1 MLYRPPGRTSTLS
14 LLWDELQPY
23 PGRLDLSLR
32 IALVCVLV
40 TVTAMAL
47 QVPEAA
53 LSCYLVF
60 FASRAD
66 AGTGIVTAAGVLI
79 GATFGI
85 GLGVLCLMV
94 VADSPMLRLGLV
106 AFFTFGGMYLAQ
118 ASKAGP
124 PLGTVAMV
132 FAFVMTLY
140 DIVPIAE
147 LLVRALAWMWVVV
160 FFPMIYLIA
169 LNVVAGRSPARLL
182 RNEIAERL
190 ETVAKLIDDESSQ
203 VQRYAGKLLGAGNGE
218 LGKYRAFSRILSL
231 MNQKEAMR
239 SGELTEASYALLT
252 LALARSVGDEG
263 FGRGSA
269 FAAKA
274 LREQASYI
282 RAQRL
287 HPVREANIPLGFDP
301 DTARLINRISQ
312 IQSKEHQPQPLPP
325 GEREGFFAPDAFTN
339 PVYTQFALKTLLA
352 VMITYVTYTALN
364 WFEIHTAMIT
374 CFMVALGSTGETTH
388 KLTLRIIGCLIGG
401 AMAFASTV
409 WLVPHMTDI
418 GQLALLVGAASFI
431 AAWVSVG
438 SERISYMGWQMALC
452 FFLVVLHG
460 FGPSL
465 DTDAARD
472 RIIGIIF
479 GNVVV
484 WVVFSTIWPVS
495 VGAGIRRQLAAGM
508 SALSDLMTRQ
518 GERTNAYAR
527 LAGGLSKAM
536 RQTEMLRFEATR
548 VRHGEIQAE
557 TAEQIADEIEAI
569 ALPVI
574 LLRERDDAAYPLHRM
589 PKPVK
594 AATQDYEDTVA
605 KWLRKRTTDLR
616 TGRWSDAAGSVRMA
630 LRRIE
635 ARLLRAERGGRG
647 GFPRKLRAELAARFA
662 LYEEIAQAAERAE
675 AKGKPA

>member
-1 MLYRPPGRTSTLS
+1 MLYQPPSRTSTLS

-66 AGTGIVTAAGVLI
+66 AGTGIITAAGVLI

-85 GLGVLCLMV
+85 GLGILCLMV

-106 AFFTFGGMYLAQ
+106 AFFTFAGMYLAQ

-182 RNEIAERL
+182 RNEVAERL
-190 ETVAKLIDDESSQ
+190 ESATELIDGGD
-203 VQRYAGKLLGAGNGE
+203 QRGQRRAGQLLAAGNGE
-218 LGKYRAFSRILSL
+218 VGKYRVFSRILSL

-239 SGELTEASYALLT
+239 SGELAEASFALLT
-252 LALARSVGDEG
+252 LALARSVGGEG
-263 FGRGSA
+263 FGQGCA
-269 FAAKA
+269 VAAVA
-274 LREQASYI
+274 LREQASDI
-282 RAQRL
+282 RARRL
-287 HPVREANIPLGFDP
+287 RATTEAKIPNGLDP
-301 DTARLINRISQ
+301 DIARLIDRIAR
-312 IQSKEHQPQPLPP
+312 IQSKAHEPRPLPA
-325 GEREGFFAPDAFTN
+325 GEQEGFFASDAFTN

-352 VMITYVTYTALN
+352 VMITYITYTALN

-374 CFMVALGSTGETTH
+374 CFMVALGSTGETMH

-401 AMAFASTV
+401 AMAFTSTV

-418 GQLALLVGAASFI
+418 GHLALLVGAASFI

-438 SERISYMGWQMALC
+438 SERISYMGWQIALC

-484 WVVFSTIWPVS
+484 WLVFSTIWPVS
-495 VGAGIRRQLAAGM
+495 VGAGVRKHLASGI
-508 SALSDLMTRQ
+508 SALADLMTRQ
-518 GERTNAYAR
+518 GERVSAYAD

-536 RQTEMLRFEATR
+536 RQAEMLRFEAKR
-548 VRHGEIQAE
+548 VRRGEIQAD
-557 TAEQIADEIEAI
+557 TAEQIADEIEAMAVPI
-569 ALPVI
+569 I
-574 LLRERDDAAYPLHRM
+574 LLREHGDATDPHHRM

-594 AATQDYEDTVA
+594 AATQDYENTVA
-605 KWLRKRTTDLR
+605 EWLSARTTDLR
-616 TGRWSDAAGSVRMA
+616 AGRWNDAAGSVRTA
-630 LRRIE
+630 LRRIQ
-635 ARLLRAERGGRG
+635 ARLSRAERSNQA
-647 GFPRKLRAELAARFA
+647 GFPRKLRAELATRLA
-662 LYEEIAQAAERAE
+662 LYEEIAQAVERAE
-675 AKGKPA
+675 AKGRPA

>member
-1 MLYRPPGRTSTLS
+1 MLYRPPSRSSTLS

-23 PGRLDLSLR
+23 PGRLDLSFR

-60 FASRAD
+60 FASRSD
-66 AGTGIVTAAGVLI
+66 AGTGIITAAGVLV

-85 GLGVLCLMV
+85 GLGILCLMV

-160 FFPMIYLIA
+160 FFPMVYLIA

-182 RNEIAERL
+182 HNEIAERL
-190 ETVAKLIDDESSQ
+190 EIAAELLEDDSREVQRRAAKLLAS
-203 VQRYAGKLLGAGNGE
+203 GNGE

-231 MNQKEAMR
+231 MNKKEAMR
-239 SGELTEASYALLT
+239 SDELAEASYALLT
-252 LALARSVGDEG
+252 LVLARSVCGEG
-263 FGRGSA
+263 FGRGGA
-269 FAAKA
+269 LAAET
-274 LREQASYI
+274 LRQQAADI

-287 HPVREANIPLGFDP
+287 RAATEANNPRGFDR
-301 DTARLINRISQ
+301 DTARLIDRISKM
-312 IQSKEHQPQPLPP
+312 QSTAHRPGSLPA

-352 VMITYVTYTALN
+352 VMITYITYTALN

-374 CFMVALGSTGETTH
+374 CFMVALGSTGETMH

-418 GQLALLVGAASFI
+418 GHLALLVGAASFV

-438 SERISYMGWQMALC
+438 SERISYIGWQMALC

-484 WVVFSTIWPVS
+484 WMVFSTIWPVS
-495 VGAGIRRQLAAGM
+495 VGAGIRKQLAAGV
-508 SALSDLMTRQ
+508 SALSDLMARR
-518 GERTNAYAR
+518 GERVSAYSR

-536 RQTEMLRFEATR
+536 RQAEMLRFETAR
-548 VRHGEIQAE
+548 VRRREMPGE
-557 TAEQIADEIEAI
+557 TAEHIADEIEAI
-569 ALPVI
+569 AVPI
-574 LLRERDDAAYPLHRM
+574 IMLRERADVFHGL

-594 AATQDYEDTVA
+594 AATQEYENTVA
-605 KWLRKRTTDLR
+605 RWLRDRTTDLKA
-616 TGRWSDAAGSVRMA
+616 GCWDDASGSVRTA

-635 ARLLRAERGGRG
+635 TRLSRAERAS
-647 GFPRKLRAELAARFA
+647 FPRKLRAELAARLA
-662 LYEEIAQAAERAE
+662 LYEEITQAVERAE
-675 AKGKPA
+675 AKGRPA